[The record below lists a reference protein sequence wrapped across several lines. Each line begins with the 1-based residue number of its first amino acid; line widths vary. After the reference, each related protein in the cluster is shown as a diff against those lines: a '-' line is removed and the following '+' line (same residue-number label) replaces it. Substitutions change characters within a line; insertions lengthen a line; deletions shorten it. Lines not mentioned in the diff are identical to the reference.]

1 MIKKLA
7 PIGLVVFIATILL
20 GYYLFDSFTQSDVPE
35 ERLEY
40 AAPRQLCLVAD
51 ERINEASGLA
61 CAHET
66 PGAFWTHN
74 DSGDGPFIY
83 LINTKGETLASRAIE
98 GAGARDWEDIAS
110 FILKEQSYILIGD
123 VGDNPSRRE
132 ECQLYLIKEPR
143 LEPGIQNDKSLELE
157 KTIHFQYEDG
167 AHNCESVGVDPTE
180 GNIYLVSKMEG
191 DRCQVYELP
200 LTLEPK
206 EERLTARSIAVLEI
220 PTTVA
225 MDISPD
231 GLRAVILTYQEA
243 YEYTRLEGESWEE
256 GFSTEPRILSMP
268 PRAMGEAIS
277 FGPEGQSLFLVSE
290 NINQPMWEV
299 PLNF

>member
-1 MIKKLA
+1 
-7 PIGLVVFIATILL
+7 LL
-20 GYYLFDSFTQSDVPE
+20 GYYLFDIFTQSDGPE

-51 ERINEASGLA
+51 KRINEASGLA

-66 PGAFWTHN
+66 PEAFWTHN

-83 LINTKGETLASRAIE
+83 LINTKGETLASKVVE

-110 FILKEQSYILIGD
+110 FKWNKQSWILIAD
-123 VGDNPSRRE
+123 VGDNPSQRE
-132 ECQLYLIKEPR
+132 ECQLYLIKEPK
-143 LEPGIQNDKSLELE
+143 LEPESQKDQSLKLE

-167 AHNCESVGVDPTE
+167 AHNCESVGVDAPE
-180 GNIYLVSKMEG
+180 GKIYLVSKMREN
-191 DRCQVYELP
+191 RCQVYELP
-200 LTLEPK
+200 LSIEPK
-206 EERLTARSIAVLEI
+206 EESLIARSIAVLEI

-231 GLRAVILTYQEA
+231 GLRAVILTDQEA
-243 YEYTRLEGESWEE
+243 YEYTRQEGESWAE
-256 GFSTEPRILSMP
+256 GFSKEPRILSMP
-268 PRAMGEAIS
+268 PRANGEAIS
-277 FGPEGQSLFLVSE
+277 FGPQGQSLYLVSE

-299 PLNF
+299 PSHPNMK